1 MSITITMRMRLS
13 IMMTIKITMMM
24 IKLESCA
31 QEENVHYDDYANETV
46 HHDDDQDYDDD
57 DQDYDDDDQIRKL
70 RTTHNNNNE
79 DEHEESEV
87 ELNEL
92 DEEELTCLQSIL
104 IKWSEELNA
113 GYEITNE
120 MLCVFD
126 YCLKHKEIPETIIFQ
141 KSLTTRVMKAVK
153 ESWIWRAKLTSTQMQ
168 YFPSLSLL
176 NASKLIT
183 CLAQRFN
190 CDLMVAGVALLVGTS
205 SVMGPAKID
214 KSASFS
220 VPANIFA
227 AICGKPSTNKS
238 HVVKCVI
245 SYVKKNLLIGCEQAD
260 AQHYYTK

>member
-1 MSITITMRMRLS
+1 MTEPSKKREHAQDTSPQHRSPAHKKRKTLPDALSQKMGVTEVLSQSQEFNFGSQITNVTKRRRKNNDTQMKLS
-13 IMMTIKITMMM
+13 FDQQ
-24 IKLESCA
+24 ED

-46 HHDDDQDYDDD
+46 HHDDDQDYDDDDQDYDDD

-153 ESWIWRAKLTSTQMQ
+153 ES
-168 YFPSLSLL
+168 
-176 NASKLIT
+176 
-183 CLAQRFN
+183 
-190 CDLMVAGVALLVGTS
+190 
-205 SVMGPAKID
+205 
-214 KSASFS
+214 
-220 VPANIFA
+220 
-227 AICGKPSTNKS
+227 
-238 HVVKCVI
+238 
-245 SYVKKNLLIGCEQAD
+245 
-260 AQHYYTK
+260 